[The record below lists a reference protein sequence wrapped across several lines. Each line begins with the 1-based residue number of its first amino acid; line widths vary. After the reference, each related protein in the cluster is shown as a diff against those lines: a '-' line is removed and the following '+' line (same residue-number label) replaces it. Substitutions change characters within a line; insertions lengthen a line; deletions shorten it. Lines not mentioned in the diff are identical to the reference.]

1 MALFKADINK
11 VSPELAKLY
20 SEAAEDFANHGGKSR
35 AWSTSEQ
42 IAAALI
48 NGKPAQLPQG
58 HSDPISAA
66 ERLHNG
72 GEGSWHTVLHVREV
86 GTGKYLP

>member
-1 MALFKADINK
+1 MALFEIDMSK
-11 VSPELAKLY
+11 VIPELAKTY
-20 SEAAEDFANHGGKSR
+20 AQAAEDFANTGGKSR

-48 NGKPAQLPQG
+48 NGKPDQLPPG
-58 HSDPISAA
+58 YADPIDAA
-66 ERLHNG
+66 ERLFGG
-72 GEGSWHTVLHVREV
+72 GEGSWHTVLHLRDV